1 MRTFFLLLLY
11 RFLMMKK
18 YILDFKVL
26 SNQAINYNHNLLE
39 LSCERPL
46 PPMLPGQ
53 FAEVRVDGSPGTY
66 LRRPF
71 SIHRVNFAMNTM
83 HLLIKSVGEGTRTLA
98 QLEAG
103 SSVNIM
109 LPLGNGFPITE
120 NGDVLLVGG
129 GCGVAPL
136 WFLAQ
141 QLKQKGNRVSVL
153 IGGRSYRDILLA
165 DDYARFG
172 QVFVSTE
179 DGSLGE
185 KGMVTQHSVFR
196 NEKLPYTT
204 IYCCGPDGMMKA
216 ISHISEKQGIPCQ
229 VSLENTMACGIGA
242 CLCCVVD
249 THSGNRCVCTDGPV
263 FNSNELKG
271 WSAET
276 EVGCSI
282 EH

>member
-1 MRTFFLLLLY
+1 
-11 RFLMMKK
+11 MMKK

-26 SNQAINYNHNLLE
+26 SNQAVNYNHNLLE
-39 LSCERPL
+39 LTCDRPL
-46 PPMLPGQ
+46 PPMVPGQ
-53 FAEVRVDGSPGTY
+53 FAEVRVDGSPVTY

-71 SIHRVNFAMNTM
+71 SIHRADFARNSL

-98 QLEAG
+98 RLEPG
-103 SSVNIM
+103 SVLNIM
-109 LPLGNGFPITE
+109 LPLGNGFNMDE

-136 WFLAQ
+136 WFLAR
-141 QLKQKGNRVSVL
+141 QLKQKGNKITVL

-165 DDYARFG
+165 EEYAQFG
-172 QVFVSTE
+172 QVYISTE

-185 KGMVTQHSVFR
+185 KGMVTHHSILGK
-196 NEKLPYTT
+196 EKLAYST

-216 ISHISEKQGIPCQ
+216 VSHIAEKQGIACQ

-249 THSGNRCVCTDGPV
+249 TQRGNRCVCTEGPV
-263 FNSNELKG
+263 FSSLELKG

-276 EVGCSI
+276 EVGCSLDK
-282 EH
+282 